1 MPVRCTVG
9 AAMAWHG
16 RCSIFPMLLW
26 SALKSR
32 RHGKWTANDFV
43 NKMIRVNLLSEAL
56 DGLGRWYV
64 AIPPF
69 LIISFLAALFFVT
82 GEGQERLREAGERL
96 QTSAAREHAIE
107 ALQNSLA
114 QAVAAQR
121 GFLLTED
128 PRYVAPYDRA
138 VAEVEPQLEQLR
150 LAYARSDTG
159 PRQVRDLHVLIGK
172 RLADLSMILAIQKK
186 QGAPAAVALVKTN
199 AGADTD
205 AKIGDILSALRDR
218 EAGEH
223 NAAHAHWTISLT
235 LSRWIT
241 LSGTIFNMLLVG
253 VASRLVWLD
262 IRRRTALTAE
272 LRDQKL
278 QLERQVEDRTR
289 ELVELSTHLQ
299 NVAER
304 EKASLARELHDELG
318 GLLVGARMDISWAEQ
333 HLTKND
339 ADLKQRLHRVQQNLS
354 AGVDLKRRIIEE
366 LRPTL
371 LDNVG
376 LFAALRWQMKET
388 CGRAGLKCIES
399 YPDEEPRFKSEASIA
414 LFRIA
419 QEAFGNILKHSGA
432 KTADISLDMDDET
445 LLMRIADDGIGI
457 PPDQFM
463 SIASHGFASMRH
475 RVRAL
480 GGRLDVRSPTSGGT
494 MLIVQLS
501 IANALAQVGESE
513 ST

>member
-1 MPVRCTVG
+1 MSVD
-9 AAMAWHG
+9 
-16 RCSIFPMLLW
+16 
-26 SALKSR
+26 R
-32 RHGKWTANDFV
+32 R
-43 NKMIRVNLLSEAL
+43 NLLSEAL

-69 LIISFLAALFFVT
+69 LIISFLAALFFVNS
-82 GEGQERLREAGERL
+82 EGQERLQGAGERL
-96 QTSAAREHAIE
+96 QKSAAREDAID

-114 QAVAAQR
+114 RSVGAQR
-121 GFLLTED
+121 GFLLTAD
-128 PRYVAPYDRA
+128 PRYIDAYKRA
-138 VAEVEPQLEQLR
+138 VAEVEPRLEQLG
-150 LAYARSDTG
+150 LAYAGSDAG
-159 PRQVRDLHVLIGK
+159 LRQIRDLHVLIGT
-172 RLADLSMILAIQKK
+172 RLADLSLIVAIQQT
-186 QGAPAAVALVKTN
+186 QGVPAAVALVKTSV
-199 AGADTD
+199 GADTGVKVD
-205 AKIGDILSALRDR
+205 AILNELRDR
-218 EAGEH
+218 EAAEH
-223 NAAHAHWTISLT
+223 QAAGTHWAGSLT

-241 LSGTIFNMLLVG
+241 LCGTIFNMLLVG
-253 VASRLVWLD
+253 IASRLVWLD
-262 IRRRTALTAE
+262 MRRRTALTAE

-333 HLTKND
+333 HLAKND
-339 ADLKQRLHRVQQNLS
+339 ADLKQRLNRVQQNLS

-388 CGRAGLKCIES
+388 CGNAGLKCIES
-399 YPDEEPRFKSEASIA
+399 YPDEEPRFRSEASIA

-419 QEAFGNILKHSGA
+419 QEAFSNILKHSAA
-432 KTADISLDMDDET
+432 KTADISFDMDDET

-457 PPDQFM
+457 PAEQFM
-463 SIASHGFASMRH
+463 AIASHGLASMRH

-480 GGRLDVRSPTSGGT
+480 GGRLDVRSPASGGT
-494 MLIVQLS
+494 MLIVQIP
-501 IANALAQVGESE
+501 IANALAHVGEPQA
-513 ST
+513 T

>member
-1 MPVRCTVG
+1 MAHAVELIG
-9 AAMAWHG
+9 AGQH
-16 RCSIFPMLLW
+16 RS
-26 SALKSR
+26 
-32 RHGKWTANDFV
+32 
-43 NKMIRVNLLSEAL
+43 L
-56 DGLGRWYV
+56 DGRRV
-64 AIPPF
+64 PD
-69 LIISFLAALFFVT
+69 
-82 GEGQERLREAGERL
+82 
-96 QTSAAREHAIE
+96 
-107 ALQNSLA
+107 
-114 QAVAAQR
+114 QA
-121 GFLLTED
+121 D
-128 PRYVAPYDRA
+128 PSKVLD
-138 VAEVEPQLEQLR
+138 QLR
-150 LAYARSDTG
+150 DKESAEHT
-159 PRQVRDLHVLIGK
+159 
-172 RLADLSMILAIQKK
+172 
-186 QGAPAAVALVKTN
+186 AAVKN
-199 AGADTD
+199 
-205 AKIGDILSALRDR
+205 
-218 EAGEH
+218 
-223 NAAHAHWTISLT
+223 WTHSQS

-419 QEAFGNILKHSGA
+419 QEAFSNILKHSGA

-494 MLIVQLS
+494 MLIVQLP

>member
-1 MPVRCTVG
+1 VNT
-9 AAMAWHG
+9 
-16 RCSIFPMLLW
+16 
-26 SALKSR
+26 
-32 RHGKWTANDFV
+32 FV
-43 NKMIRVNLLSEAL
+43 NKMNRANFVSDAL

-64 AIPPF
+64 AVPPF

-82 GEGQERLREAGERL
+82 GEGQARLQEAGERL
-96 QTSAAREHAIE
+96 QKSAAREHSIDE
-107 ALQNSLA
+107 LQSSISRS
-114 QAVAAQR
+114 VGAQR
-121 GFLLTED
+121 TYLLTGD
-128 PRYVAPYDRA
+128 SRYVETYNRV
-138 VAEVEPQLEQLR
+138 VAEVEPR
-150 LAYARSDTG
+150 LANLSQEYAGSDASLG
-159 PRQVRDLHVLIGK
+159 SVRDLQVLIGK
-172 RLADLSMILAIQKK
+172 RLADLSMTMTIQKT
-186 QGAPAAVALVKTN
+186 QGVAAAIALVKTSVGSDT
-199 AGADTD
+199 GAIIADNLD
-205 AKIGDILSALRDR
+205 RLRDR
-218 EAGEH
+218 EGVEH
-223 NAAHAHWTISLT
+223 REAATHWESSLALT
-235 LSRWIT
+235 RWIT
-241 LSGTIFNMLLVG
+241 LLGTIINMLLVA
-253 VASRLVWLD
+253 VATRLVYLD
-262 IRRRTALTAE
+262 IRRRAALNAE

-278 QLERQVEDRTR
+278 KLEHEVGERTR

-299 NVAER
+299 NVSER

-333 HLTKND
+333 HMAKDNP
-339 ADLKQRLHRVQQNLS
+339 DLKVRLNRVQQNL
-354 AGVDLKRRIIEE
+354 ALGVDLKRRIIEE

-388 CGRAGLKCIES
+388 CLGAGLKCSES
-399 YPDEEPRFKSEASIA
+399 YPDEEPRFKSEAAIA

-419 QEAFGNILKHSGA
+419 QEAFSNILKHSGA

-457 PPDQFM
+457 PPGQFM

-480 GGRLDVRSPTSGGT
+480 GGRLDVRSPKSGGT
-494 MLIVQLS
+494 MLIVQIP